1 MILDGK
7 ELSKKI
13 KTQLK
18 LEVETLKNKTGK
30 PPKLAVVLV
39 GDDPASAIYV
49 KNKKNACKFVG
60 ITSEVK
66 VLDKSTTQTELESVL
81 STLNSDKTVNG
92 ILLQLPLPN
101 GLNERQALNCI
112 APQKDVDGLT
122 TVNMGKLLTNE
133 QGLTPCTPT
142 GIMELFNEYNINLD
156 GKHVVIIN
164 RSLLVGKPLEQM
176 LLHKNATVTIC
187 HSHTKNIESLTKNA
201 DIIVTAVG
209 KKNFLTKSMVKK
221 NATIIDVAI
230 VRDENGICGDADFKM
245 LVKKAEF
252 ITPVPGGVGPLT
264 IAMLLK
270 NTIKA
275 FKNQNNLTD

>member
-187 HSHTKNIESLTKNA
+187 HSHTKNIASLTKNA

-230 VRDENGICGDADFKM
+230 VRDENGICGDADFKN
-245 LVKKAEF
+245 LTKKAEF

>member
-30 PPKLAVVLV
+30 TPKLAVVLV

-187 HSHTKNIESLTKNA
+187 HSHTKNIASLTKNA

-230 VRDENGICGDADFKM
+230 VRDENGICGDADFKN
-245 LVKKAEF
+245 LTKKAEF

>member
-30 PPKLAVVLV
+30 TPKLAVVLV

-112 APQKDVDGLT
+112 NPQKDVDGLT

-164 RSLLVGKPLEQM
+164 RSLLVGKPLEQL

-230 VRDENGICGDADFKM
+230 VRDENGICGDADFKS
-245 LVKKAEF
+245 LTKKAEF

>member
-30 PPKLAVVLV
+30 TPKLAVVLV

-81 STLNSDKTVNG
+81 STLSSDKTVNG

>member
-30 PPKLAVVLV
+30 TPKLAVVLV

-230 VRDENGICGDADFKM
+230 VRDENGICGDADFKN
-245 LVKKAEF
+245 LTKKAEF

>member
-30 PPKLAVVLV
+30 TPKLAVVLV

-49 KNKKNACKFVG
+49 KNKKNACKIVG

-66 VLDKSTTQTELESVL
+66 VLDKNTTQTELESVL

-112 APQKDVDGLT
+112 NPQKDVDGLT

-176 LLHKNATVTIC
+176 LLQKNATVTIC

-221 NATIIDVAI
+221 NATIIDVSI
-230 VRDENGICGDADFKM
+230 VRDENGICGDADFKN
-245 LVKKAEF
+245 LTKKAEF

>member
-112 APQKDVDGLT
+112 NPQKDVDGLT

-230 VRDENGICGDADFKM
+230 VRDENGICGDADFKK

>member
-187 HSHTKNIESLTKNA
+187 HSHTKNIKSLTKNA

-209 KKNFLTKSMVKK
+209 KKNFLTKNMVKK

-264 IAMLLK
+264 IAILLK

>member
-30 PPKLAVVLV
+30 TPKLAVVLV

-187 HSHTKNIESLTKNA
+187 HRNTKNIESLTKNA

>member
-18 LEVETLKNKTGK
+18 LEVETYKNKTGK
-30 PPKLAVVLV
+30 TPKLAVVLV

-112 APQKDVDGLT
+112 NPQKDVDGLT

-264 IAMLLK
+264 IAILLK

>member
-30 PPKLAVVLV
+30 TPKLAVVLV

-112 APQKDVDGLT
+112 NPQKDVDGLT

-209 KKNFLTKSMVKK
+209 KKNFLTKNMVKK

>member
-30 PPKLAVVLV
+30 TPKLAVVLV

-101 GLNERQALNCI
+101 EVNERQALNCI

-209 KKNFLTKSMVKK
+209 KKNFLTKNMVKK

-264 IAMLLK
+264 IAILLK

>member
-30 PPKLAVVLV
+30 TPKLAVVLV

-112 APQKDVDGLT
+112 NPQKDVDGLT

-187 HSHTKNIESLTKNA
+187 HSHTKNIASLTKNA

>member
-13 KTQLK
+13 KIQLK

-30 PPKLAVVLV
+30 TPKLAVVLV

-112 APQKDVDGLT
+112 NPQKDVDGLT

-230 VRDENGICGDADFKM
+230 VRDENGICGDADFKK

>member
-176 LLHKNATVTIC
+176 LLKKNATVTIC

>member
-112 APQKDVDGLT
+112 TPQKDVDGLT

-187 HSHTKNIESLTKNA
+187 HSHTKNIASLTKNA

-209 KKNFLTKSMVKK
+209 KKNFLTKKMVKK